1 MTGEAPLVIN
11 SQTDSPATK
20 DQPGPRVVVMGVSG
34 CGKTTIG
41 DLVARE
47 LGVPFLDGD
56 SLHPVENVA
65 KMAAGTPL
73 TDEDRWPWLATVGS
87 ELAAAGNG
95 GLVLACSALR
105 RSYRDAI
112 RAQAPDTVFLH
123 LHGSKEVLGS
133 RLEGRSGHFM
143 PAALLESQLA
153 TLEPLEADEAGIL
166 VDIAGPVAQVVSD
179 ALSGIAAAATAA
191 AAVSP
196 AGASAPGSQGATRTQ
211 GRQFDVDLKAAP
223 FNLDDAAV
231 DWVNSTLESMTLE
244 EKIGQL
250 FINHNNDYS
259 PEYLDGVLENYHVG
273 GMRYRPGPSGAVQEH
288 IRYAQSKSKVPLLVA
303 SNPEMGGAGS
313 CDDGTFVSTHL
324 QAGSHPD
331 KSIARKMGQ
340 VAGVETAALG
350 CNWAFAPI
358 VDIHYNWR
366 NTVISTRSFGN
377 TPEIVVERAKEY
389 FDGISES
396 PTACA
401 MKHFPGDGV
410 DERDQHVVTSYN
422 TFGYDEW
429 NRTYGHV
436 YREMIGHGVQSIMIG
451 HIGAPE
457 LSRHFRPGMA
467 DKDVMPATLAPELL
481 QDLLRGE
488 LGFNGL
494 ILTDASQ
501 MIGLTQAMKRRDL
514 VPATIAAGCDMFLF
528 FRNPAEDFGY
538 MLDGYKS
545 GVITEQR
552 LHDALRRILA
562 LKASLGLHVKARDEL
577 VPATDALARI
587 GSAEHRAVAAEVADK
602 TVTLVKD
609 TATNLPITPETHKRI
624 RLYGIS
630 GDSDF
635 TRADPLAYL
644 DKVKDELE
652 KAGFEV
658 HLFKTAAQREA
669 AGETDVNFM
678 SVISEEATGDYAD
691 KYDAAFIFANVK
703 GFAQEAAIRIK
714 WSTPMA
720 AEIPW
725 YVTEVPT
732 VFVSLNQPNHLID
745 VPMVRTA
752 IHTHADSV
760 EAIRATIEKIMGKS
774 EFQGTFN
781 ENVFC
786 DSFDT
791 RL

>member
-1 MTGEAPLVIN
+1 MTGNRTQQVTAIEPG
-11 SQTDSPATK
+11 ATGMTG
-20 DQPGPRVVVMGVSG
+20 QRIVVMGVSG

-41 DLVARE
+41 DLVARG
-47 LGVPFLDGD
+47 LGAPFLDGD

-65 KMAAGTPL
+65 KMAAGIPL

-87 ELAAAGNG
+87 ELANAGDG
-95 GLVLACSALR
+95 GLVLACSALKS
-105 RSYRDAI
+105 SYRDAI
-112 RAQAPDTVFLH
+112 RALAPGTVFLH

-143 PAALLESQLA
+143 PAALLDSQLG
-153 TLEPLEADEAGIL
+153 TLEPLEADETGIL
-166 VDIAGPVAQVVSD
+166 VDIAAPVSEVVTE
-179 ALSGIAAAATAA
+179 ALAGIAAVA
-191 AAVSP
+191 AAV
-196 AGASAPGSQGATRTQ
+196 AGTRGADPSGAAATQ
-211 GRQFDVDLKAAP
+211 RRQFDVDLQAAP
-223 FNLDDAAV
+223 FNLDDDAV
-231 DWVNSTLESMTLE
+231 AWVDSTIAGMSLE

-259 PEYLDGVLENYHVG
+259 PEYLDGVLDKFHVG
-273 GMRYRPGPSGAVQEH
+273 GMRYRPGPSAAVQEH
-288 IRYAQSKSKVPLLVA
+288 IRYAQSKTRIPLLVA

-331 KSIARKMGQ
+331 KAIARQMGQ

-366 NTVISTRSFGN
+366 NTVISTRAFGN

-401 MKHFPGDGV
+401 MKHFPGDGM

-422 TFGYDEW
+422 TLGYEEW
-429 NRTYGHV
+429 NRSYGHV

-457 LSRHFRPGMA
+457 LSRHFRPGLA
-467 DKDVMPATLAPELL
+467 DKDILPATLAPELL

-494 ILTDASQ
+494 VLTDASQ
-501 MIGLTQAMKRRDL
+501 MIGLTQAMRRKDL

-528 FRNPAEDFGY
+528 FRNPAEDFQY
-538 MLDGYKS
+538 MLEGYTS

-562 LKASLGLHVKARDEL
+562 LKASLGLHRKARTEL
-577 VPATDALARI
+577 VPPAEALGVI
-587 GSAEHRAVAAEVADK
+587 GSEAHRAVAAAIADK

-609 TATNLPITPETHKRI
+609 TASNLPITPQTHKRI

-630 GDSDF
+630 GGSDF

-644 DKVKDELE
+644 DTVKAELE
-652 KAGFEV
+652 SAGFEV
-658 HLFKTAAQREA
+658 HLFKTADQREA
-669 AGETDVNFM
+669 AGETGVNFM

-691 KYDAAFIFANVK
+691 KYDAAFVFANVK

-745 VPMVRTA
+745 VPMVKTA
-752 IHTHADSV
+752 IHAHAGSR
-760 EAIRATIEKIMGKS
+760 EAIRATIEKIQGKS

>member
-1 MTGEAPLVIN
+1 M
-11 SQTDSPATK
+11 S
-20 DQPGPRVVVMGVSG
+20 
-34 CGKTTIG
+34 
-41 DLVARE
+41 
-47 LGVPFLDGD
+47 
-56 SLHPVENVA
+56 
-65 KMAAGTPL
+65 
-73 TDEDRWPWLATVGS
+73 
-87 ELAAAGNG
+87 
-95 GLVLACSALR
+95 
-105 RSYRDAI
+105 
-112 RAQAPDTVFLH
+112 
-123 LHGSKEVLGS
+123 
-133 RLEGRSGHFM
+133 
-143 PAALLESQLA
+143 
-153 TLEPLEADEAGIL
+153 
-166 VDIAGPVAQVVSD
+166 
-179 ALSGIAAAATAA
+179 
-191 AAVSP
+191 
-196 AGASAPGSQGATRTQ
+196 
-211 GRQFDVDLKAAP
+211 
-223 FNLDDAAV
+223 
-231 DWVNSTLESMTLE
+231 LE

-259 PEYLDGVLENYHVG
+259 PEYLDGVLEDFHVG
-273 GMRYRPGPSGAVQEH
+273 GMRYRPGPSAAVQEH
-288 IRYAQSKSKVPLLVA
+288 IRYAQSKTRIPLLVA
-303 SNPEMGGAGS
+303 SNPERGGAGS

-324 QAGSHPD
+324 QAGSLPD
-331 KSIARKMGQ
+331 KAIARKMGQ

-366 NTVISTRSFGN
+366 NTVISTRAFGN
-377 TPEIVVERAKEY
+377 TPEVVVERAKEY

-401 MKHFPGDGV
+401 MKHFPGDGM

-422 TFGYDEW
+422 TLGYEDW

-467 DKDVMPATLAPELL
+467 DADILPATLSPELL
-481 QDLLRGE
+481 RDLLRGE

-501 MIGLTQAMKRRDL
+501 MVGLTQAMKRKDL

-545 GVITEQR
+545 GIITEQR

-562 LKASLGLHVKARDEL
+562 LKASLGLHKKPVGEL
-577 VPATDALARI
+577 VPPVEALAVI
-587 GSAEHRAVAAEVADK
+587 GSEAHRNIAAGIADK

-609 TATNLPITPETHKRI
+609 TAHNLPITPETHKRI

-630 GDSDF
+630 GGSDF

-644 DKVKDELE
+644 DTVKAELE
-652 KAGFEV
+652 AAGFEV
-658 HLFKTAAQREA
+658 HLFRTADQREA
-669 AGETDVNFM
+669 AGETGVNFM
-678 SVISEEATGDYAD
+678 SIISEEATGDYAD
-691 KYDAAFIFANVK
+691 KYDAAFVFANVK

-745 VPMVRTA
+745 VPMVKTA
-752 IHTHADSV
+752 INAHAGTP
-760 EAIRATIEKIMGKS
+760 EAIRATIQKIKGRS

>member
-1 MTGEAPLVIN
+1 MIGKAVMIGDLN
-11 SQTDSPATK
+11 SLHH
-20 DQPGPRVVVMGVSG
+20 VVVMGVAG
-34 CGKTTIG
+34 CGKSTVG
-41 DLVARE
+41 AALAER
-47 LGVPFLDGD
+47 LGAEFLDGD
-56 SLHPVENVA
+56 SLHPQSNID
-65 KMAAGTPL
+65 KMASGTPL
-73 TDEDRWPWLATVGS
+73 NDDDRAPWLAEIGRRFTAS
-87 ELAAAGNG
+87 NTA
-95 GLVLACSALR
+95 LVIACSALK
-105 RSYRDAI
+105 RSYRDLI
-112 RAQAPDTVFLH
+112 RGGNPSVVFVH
-123 LHGSKEVLGS
+123 LHGTRELLNERMNS
-133 RLEGRSGHFM
+133 RPGHFM
-143 PAALLESQLA
+143 PASLLDSQLA
-153 TLEPLEADEAGIL
+153 TLEPLQADEAGVV
-166 VDIAGPVAQVVSD
+166 VDIAQPVDDIVDEVRS
-179 ALSGIAAAATAA
+179 
-191 AAVSP
+191 AVSGR
-196 AGASAPGSQGATRTQ
+196 GAFP
-211 GRQFDVDLKAAP
+211 VDLKAAP
-223 FNLDDAAV
+223 FTLDDDAV
-231 DWVNSTLESMTLE
+231 EWVESTIGSMTLE

-259 PEYLDGVLENYHVG
+259 PEYLDGVLENFHVG
-273 GMRYRPGPSGAVQEH
+273 GMRYRPGPSAAVQEH
-288 IRYAQSKSKVPLLVA
+288 IRYAQSKTRIPLLIA

-331 KSIARKMGQ
+331 KNIARQMGQ

-396 PTACA
+396 PTVCA

-422 TFGYDEW
+422 TLGYEEW
-429 NRTYGHV
+429 DRTYGHV
-436 YREMIGHGVQSIMIG
+436 YREMIGHGVQSIMVG

-457 LSRHFRPGMA
+457 VSRHFRPGLA
-467 DKDVMPATLAPELL
+467 DSEVLPATLAPELL

-494 ILTDASQ
+494 VLTDASL
-501 MIGLTQAMKRRDL
+501 MVGLTQAMKRRDL

-528 FRNPAEDFGY
+528 FRNPEEDFQY

-545 GVITEQR
+545 GVITEAR
-552 LHDALRRILA
+552 LHDALRRILG
-562 LKASLGLHVKARDEL
+562 LKASLGLHGASRESL
-577 VPATDALARI
+577 VPSADALSVI
-587 GSAEHRAVAAEVADK
+587 GSEAHKAIAADIADK

-609 TATNLPITPETHKRI
+609 TAHNLPITPETHKRV

-630 GDSDF
+630 GGADF

-644 DKVKDELE
+644 DTVREELE
-652 KAGFEV
+652 AAGFAV
-658 HLFKTAAQREA
+658 DVFKTSEQREA
-669 AGETDVNFM
+669 AGESGMNFM
-678 SVISEEATGDYAD
+678 RVLSEEATGDYAER
-691 KYDAAFIFANVK
+691 YDAAFVFANVK

-714 WSTPMA
+714 WSSPMA

-725 YVTEVPT
+725 YATEVPT

-745 VPMVRTA
+745 VPMVKTV
-752 IHTHADSV
+752 IHAHAGTR
-760 EAIRATIEKIMGKS
+760 EAIRATLEKIQGKS

>member
-1 MTGEAPLVIN
+1 MNATEPTG
-11 SQTDSPATK
+11 TT
-20 DQPGPRVVVMGVSG
+20 GPRIVVMGVSG

-47 LGVPFLDGD
+47 LGVRFLDGD

-73 TDEDRWPWLATVGS
+73 TDEDRWPWLSTVGAA
-87 ELAAAGNG
+87 LAAAGPG
-95 GLVLACSALR
+95 GLVLACSALK
-105 RSYRDAI
+105 RSYRNAI
-112 RAQAPDTVFLH
+112 RAQAPETVFLH
-123 LHGSKEVLGS
+123 LHGSRVVLGS

-143 PAALLESQLA
+143 PAALLDSQLA
-153 TLEPLEADEAGIL
+153 TLEPLEADEAGTV
-166 VDIAGPVAQVVSD
+166 VDIAGPVSEVVAQ
-179 ALSGIAAAATAA
+179 ALAGIAFVATAEAGRHVADPSGA
-191 AAVSP
+191 AGTKP
-196 AGASAPGSQGATRTQ
+196 Q
-211 GRQFDVDLKAAP
+211 QFDVDLQAAP
-223 FNLDDAAV
+223 FNLDDDAV
-231 DWVNSTLESMTLE
+231 AWVDSTIAGMSLE

-259 PEYLDGVLENYHVG
+259 PEYLDGVLENFHVG
-273 GMRYRPGPSGAVQEH
+273 GMRYRPGPSAAVQEH
-288 IRYAQSKSKVPLLVA
+288 IRYAQSKTRIPLLVA

-313 CDDGTFVSTHL
+313 CDDGTLVSTHL

-331 KSIARKMGQ
+331 KAIARQMGQ

-366 NTVISTRSFGN
+366 NTVISTRAFGN
-377 TPEIVVERAKEY
+377 TPDIVVERAKEY

-401 MKHFPGDGV
+401 MKHFPGDGM

-422 TFGYDEW
+422 TLGYEEW
-429 NRTYGHV
+429 NRSYGHV

-457 LSRHFRPGMA
+457 LSRHFRPGLA
-467 DKDVMPATLAPELL
+467 DKDILPATLAPELL
-481 QDLLRGE
+481 QDMLRGE

-494 ILTDASQ
+494 VLTDASQ
-501 MIGLTQAMKRRDL
+501 MIGLTQAMRRKDM

-528 FRNPAEDFGY
+528 FRNPAEDFQY

-552 LHDALRRILA
+552 LQDALRRILA
-562 LKASLGLHVKARDEL
+562 LKASLGLHRKADNEL
-577 VPATDALARI
+577 VPPAEALGVI
-587 GSAEHRAVAAEVADK
+587 GSKAHRAVAAAIADK

-609 TATNLPITPETHKRI
+609 TASNLPITPETHKRI

-630 GDSDF
+630 GGADF

-644 DKVKDELE
+644 DTVKAELE
-652 KAGFEV
+652 NAGFEV
-658 HLFKTAAQREA
+658 HLFRTADQREA
-669 AGETDVNFM
+669 AGETGVNFM

-691 KYDAAFIFANVK
+691 KYDAAFVFANVK

-725 YVTEVPT
+725 YATEVPT

-745 VPMVRTA
+745 VPMVKTA
-752 IHTHADSV
+752 IHAHAGSR
-760 EAIRATIEKIMGKS
+760 EAIRAAIEKIQGKS

-786 DSFDT
+786 GSFDT

>member
-1 MTGEAPLVIN
+1 MTKHRII
-11 SQTDSPATK
+11 
-20 DQPGPRVVVMGVSG
+20 VMGVSG

-73 TDEDRWPWLATVGS
+73 TDDDRWPWLATVGR
-87 ELAAAGNG
+87 ELAAAGDG
-95 GLVLACSALR
+95 GMVLACSALR
-105 RSYRDAI
+105 RTYRDAI
-112 RAQAPDTVFLH
+112 REQAPDTIFLH
-123 LHGSKEVLGS
+123 LSGSKEVLKA
-133 RLEGRSGHFM
+133 RTEGRTGHFM
-143 PAALLESQLA
+143 PSALLESQLA
-153 TLEPLEADEAGIL
+153 TLEPLQEDERGVV
-166 VDIAGPVAQVVSD
+166 VDIAAPVPEVVAQ
-179 ALSGIAAAATAA
+179 ALKAIAAVVPTANRA
-191 AAVSP
+191 RHTGP
-196 AGASAPGSQGATRTQ
+196 R
-211 GRQFDVDLKAAP
+211 RFDVDLAAAP
-223 FNLDDAAV
+223 FNLDGDAIA
-231 DWVNSTLESMTLE
+231 WVEGTLGAMTLE

-259 PEYLDGVLENYHVG
+259 PEYLDEVLENYHVG
-273 GMRYRPGPSGAVQEH
+273 GMRYRPGPSVAVQEH
-288 IRYAQSKSKVPLLVA
+288 IRYAQSKTRIPLLVA

-331 KSIARKMGQ
+331 KTIARQMGQ

-377 TPEIVVERAKEY
+377 SPEIVVERAKEY

-396 PTACA
+396 ATVCA
-401 MKHFPGDGV
+401 IKHFPGDGV

-422 TFGYDEW
+422 TLGYEEW
-429 NRTYGHV
+429 DRTYGHV
-436 YREMIGHGVQSIMIG
+436 YREMIAHGVQSIMVG

-457 LSRHFRPGMA
+457 VSRHFRPGLA
-467 DKDVMPATLAPELL
+467 DAEILPATLSPELL

-488 LGFNGL
+488 LDFNGL
-494 ILTDASQ
+494 VLTDASQ
-501 MIGLTQAMKRRDL
+501 MVGLTQQMKRKDL

-528 FRNPAEDFGY
+528 FRNPAEDFQY

-545 GVITEQR
+545 GIITELR
-552 LHDALRRILA
+552 LQDALRRILG
-562 LKASLGLHVKARDEL
+562 LKASLGLHLKAADQL
-577 VPATDALARI
+577 VPPAAALAVI
-587 GSAEHRAVAAEVADK
+587 GSAAHRAISAEIADK

-609 TATNLPITPETHKRI
+609 TAGNLPITPSTHPRV

-630 GDSDF
+630 GGADF

-644 DKVKDELE
+644 GLVKEELE
-652 KAGFEV
+652 AAGFQV
-658 HLFKTAAQREA
+658 QLFRTAEQREA
-669 AGETDVNFM
+669 AGEAGMNFM
-678 SVISEEATGDYAD
+678 RVLAEEATGDYAQ
-691 KYDAAFIFANVK
+691 KYDTAFVFANVK

-714 WSTPMA
+714 WSSPMA

-725 YVTEVPT
+725 YATEVPT
-732 VFVSLNQPNHLID
+732 VFVSLNQPTHLID
-745 VPMVRTA
+745 VPMVKTA
-752 IHTHADSV
+752 VHAHAGTR
-760 EAIRATIEKIMGKS
+760 EAIRAAVEKIMGKS
-774 EFQGTFN
+774 EFHGTFN
-781 ENVFC
+781 VNVFC
-786 DSFDT
+786 GSFDT

>member
-1 MTGEAPLVIN
+1 MTGEARLVTHN
-11 SQTDSPATK
+11 PTPAATHGATSARP
-20 DQPGPRVVVMGVSG
+20 QVIVMGVSG

-73 TDEDRWPWLATVGS
+73 TDVDRWPWLATVGI
-87 ELAAAGNG
+87 ELANARRG

-123 LHGSKEVLGS
+123 LHGSKEVLGA

-143 PAALLESQLA
+143 PTALLDSQLA
-153 TLEPLEADEAGIL
+153 TLEPLDAGEDGIV
-166 VDIAGPVAQVVSD
+166 VDIAAPVNQVVAE
-179 ALSGIAAAATAA
+179 ALAGIAGVPRAGSTT
-191 AAVSP
+191 P
-196 AGASAPGSQGATRTQ
+196 AGNSAGAMGTQ
-211 GRQFDVDLKAAP
+211 RRRFDVDLRASP
-223 FNLDDAAV
+223 FNLDDEAV
-231 DWVNSTLESMTLE
+231 AWVDSTIAGMSLE

-259 PEYLDGVLENYHVG
+259 PEYLDGVLDNYHVG
-273 GMRYRPGPSGAVQEH
+273 GMRYRPGPSAAVQDH
-288 IRYAQSKSKVPLLVA
+288 IRYAQSRTRIPLLVA

-313 CDDGTFVSTHL
+313 CDDGTFVSTQL

-331 KSIARKMGQ
+331 TAIARQMGQ

-366 NTVISTRSFGN
+366 NTVISTRAFGN

-401 MKHFPGDGV
+401 MKHFPGDGM

-422 TFGYDEW
+422 TLGYEEW

-436 YREMIGHGVQSIMIG
+436 YCEMIGHGVQSIMIG

-467 DKDVMPATLAPELL
+467 DQDILPATLAPELL
-481 QDLLRGE
+481 QDLIRGE

-501 MIGLTQAMKRRDL
+501 MIGLTQAMKRKDL

-528 FRNPAEDFGY
+528 FRNPAEDFQY
-538 MLDGYKS
+538 MMDGYQS
-545 GVITEQR
+545 GVITEDR

-562 LKASLGLHVKARDEL
+562 LKASLGLHLKPREEL
-577 VPATDALARI
+577 VPPVEALAKI
-587 GSAEHRAVAAEVADK
+587 GSDAHRAVAAEIADK
-602 TVTLVKD
+602 TITLVKD
-609 TATNLPITPETHKRI
+609 TANNLPITPETHKRI

-630 GDSDF
+630 GGSDF

-644 DKVKDELE
+644 DTVKAELE
-652 KAGFEV
+652 NAGFEV
-658 HLFKTAAQREA
+658 HLFRTADQREA
-669 AGETDVNFM
+669 AGETGVNFM
-678 SVISEEATGDYAD
+678 SIISEEATGDYAE
-691 KYDAAFIFANVK
+691 KYDAAFVFANVK

-714 WSTPMA
+714 WSSPMA
-720 AEIPW
+720 SEIPW

-745 VPMVRTA
+745 VPMVKTA
-752 IHTHADSV
+752 IHAHAGTP

>member
-1 MTGEAPLVIN
+1 VSTINPNPNTGPSKHRII
-11 SQTDSPATK
+11 
-20 DQPGPRVVVMGVSG
+20 VMGVSG

-41 DLVARE
+41 DLVARK

-73 TDEDRWPWLATVGS
+73 TDEDRWPWLATVGA
-87 ELAAAGNG
+87 ELAKAGDG

-123 LHGSKEVLGS
+123 LHGSEEVLS
-133 RLEGRSGHFM
+133 QRLEGRSGHFM
-143 PAALLESQLA
+143 PPALLVSQLA
-153 TLEPLEADEAGIL
+153 TLEPLEPDEAGIV
-166 VDIAGPVAQVVSD
+166 VDIAAPVQQVVAE
-179 ALSGIAAAATAA
+179 ALTGIAA
-191 AAVSP
+191 VGPSP
-196 AGASAPGSQGATRTQ
+196 AGLSAAHGTKAAGGTQ
-211 GRQFDVDLKAAP
+211 LRQFDVDLSAAP
-223 FNLDDAAV
+223 FKLDDDAV
-231 DWVNSTLESMTLE
+231 AWVESTLAGMSLE

-259 PEYLDGVLENYHVG
+259 PEYLDGVLENFHVG
-273 GMRYRPGPSGAVQEH
+273 GMRYRPGPSAAVQEH
-288 IRYAQSKSKVPLLVA
+288 IRYAQSKTRIPLLVA

-331 KSIARKMGQ
+331 KAIARQMGQ

-366 NTVISTRSFGN
+366 NTVISTRAFGN

-396 PTACA
+396 PTVCA

-422 TFGYDEW
+422 TFSYEEW

-436 YREMIGHGVQSIMIG
+436 YREMIGHGVQSIMVG

-457 LSRHFRPGMA
+457 LSRHFRPGLA
-467 DKDVMPATLAPELL
+467 DKDILPATLAPELL
-481 QDLLRGE
+481 QDLLRSE

-494 ILTDASQ
+494 ILTDASL
-501 MIGLTQAMKRRDL
+501 MVGLTQAMKRKDL

-552 LHDALRRILA
+552 LHDALRRILG
-562 LKASLGLHVKARDEL
+562 LKASLGLHRKPADQL
-577 VPATDALARI
+577 VPPAEALAVI
-587 GSAEHRAVAAEVADK
+587 GSEAHRAVAAEIADK
-602 TVTLVKD
+602 TVTLIKD
-609 TATNLPITPETHKRI
+609 TANNLPITPETHPRI

-630 GDSDF
+630 GGADF

-644 DKVKDELE
+644 DTVKEELQA
-652 KAGFEV
+652 AGFEV
-658 HLFKTAAQREA
+658 HIFRTAEQREA
-669 AGETDVNFM
+669 AGETGMNFM
-678 SVISEEATGDYAD
+678 RVLSEEAVGDYAD
-691 KYDAAFIFANVK
+691 RYDAALVFANVK

-714 WSTPMA
+714 WSSPMA

-725 YVTEVPT
+725 YATEVPT

-745 VPMVRTA
+745 VPMVKTA
-752 IHTHADSV
+752 IHAHAGSR
-760 EAIRATIEKIMGKS
+760 EAIRATIAKIQGKS

-781 ENVFC
+781 DNVFC
-786 DSFDT
+786 ESFDT

>member
-1 MTGEAPLVIN
+1 
-11 SQTDSPATK
+11 
-20 DQPGPRVVVMGVSG
+20 MGVSG

-47 LGVPFLDGD
+47 LGVQFLDGD

-73 TDEDRWPWLATVGS
+73 TDEDRWPWLATVGN
-87 ELAAAGNG
+87 ELAAATG

-112 RAQAPDTVFLH
+112 RAKAPDTVFLH
-123 LHGSKEVLGS
+123 LHGSKEVL
-133 RLEGRSGHFM
+133 RARTEGRSGHFM
-143 PAALLESQLA
+143 PPALLESQLA
-153 TLEPLEADEAGIL
+153 TLEPLESDEPGVV
-166 VDIAGPVAQVVSD
+166 VDIAAPVDQVVAD
-179 ALSGIAAAATAA
+179 ALAGIAAAVS
-191 AAVSP
+191 AAVGN
-196 AGASAPGSQGATRTQ
+196 AAESATGATGTP
-211 GRQFDVDLKAAP
+211 GRQFDVDLQAAP
-223 FNLDDAAV
+223 FNLDDDAV
-231 DWVNSTLESMTLE
+231 AWVESTLAGMSLE

-259 PEYLDGVLENYHVG
+259 PEYLDGVLDTYHVG
-273 GMRYRPGPSGAVQEH
+273 GMRYRPGPSAAVQEH
-288 IRYAQSKSKVPLLVA
+288 IRHAQSKSKVPLLVA

-331 KSIARKMGQ
+331 KAIARRMGQ
-340 VAGVETAALG
+340 VAGLETAALG

-366 NTVISTRSFGN
+366 NTVISTRAFGN

-396 PTACA
+396 PTVCA
-401 MKHFPGDGV
+401 MKHFPGDGM

-422 TFGYDEW
+422 TLGYDEW
-429 NRTYGHV
+429 NTTYGHV

-457 LSRHFRPGMA
+457 LSRHFRPGLA
-467 DKDVMPATLAPELL
+467 DKDIRPATLAPELL

-501 MIGLTQAMKRRDL
+501 MIGLTQAMKRKDL

-528 FRNPAEDFGY
+528 FRNAGEDFQY

-562 LKASLGLHVKARDEL
+562 LKASLGLHLKARNEL
-577 VPATDALARI
+577 VPPVEALAVI
-587 GSAEHRAVAAEVADK
+587 GSAAHRAIAAEIADK

-609 TATNLPITPETHKRI
+609 TANNLPITPETHKRI

-630 GDSDF
+630 GGPDF
-635 TRADPLAYL
+635 TMADPLAYL
-644 DKVKDELE
+644 DTVKEELE

-658 HLFKTAAQREA
+658 HVFKTADQRKA
-669 AGETDVNFM
+669 AGETGINFM
-678 SVISEEATGDYAD
+678 SIISEEATGDYAD
-691 KYDAAFIFANVK
+691 KYDAAFVFANVK

-732 VFVSLNQPNHLID
+732 VLVSLNQPNHLID
-745 VPMVRTA
+745 VPMVKTA
-752 IHTHADSV
+752 IHAHAGTV

-774 EFQGTFN
+774 EFQGTYN

>member
-1 MTGEAPLVIN
+1 VSTPH
-11 SQTDSPATK
+11 
-20 DQPGPRVVVMGVSG
+20 PGPKPRIIVMGVSG

-41 DLVARE
+41 GLVARE
-47 LGVPFLDGD
+47 LDVPFLDGD

-73 TDEDRWPWLATVGS
+73 TDEDRWPWLATVGA
-87 ELAAAGNG
+87 ELAKAGDG
-95 GLVLACSALR
+95 GMVLACSALR

-112 RAQAPDTVFLH
+112 RKQAPDTIFLH
-123 LHGSKEVLGS
+123 LHGSKEVLS
-133 RLEGRSGHFM
+133 QRMEGRSGHFM

-153 TLEPLEADEAGIL
+153 TLEPLEADEAGVV
-166 VDIAGPVAQVVSD
+166 VDIAAPVAEVVAE
-179 ALSGIAAAATAA
+179 ALKGIAA
-191 AAVSP
+191 VVPPVVGSP
-196 AGASAPGSQGATRTQ
+196 GTRP
-211 GRQFDVDLKAAP
+211 RQFDVDLQAAP
-223 FNLDDAAV
+223 FNLDDDAV
-231 DWVNSTLESMTLE
+231 GWVESTIAGMSLE

-259 PEYLDGVLENYHVG
+259 AEYLDGVLENYHVG
-273 GMRYRPGPSGAVQEH
+273 GMRYRPGPSAAVQEH
-288 IRYAQSKSKVPLLVA
+288 IRYAQSKTRIPLLVA

-331 KSIARKMGQ
+331 KAIARQMGQ

-377 TPEIVVERAKEY
+377 TPGIVVERAKEY

-396 PTACA
+396 PTVCA

-436 YREMIGHGVQSIMIG
+436 YREMIGHGVQSIMVG

-457 LSRHFRPGMA
+457 LSRHFRPGLSDA
-467 DKDVMPATLAPELL
+467 GILPATLSPELL

-494 ILTDASQ
+494 VLTDASL
-501 MIGLTQAMKRRDL
+501 MVGLTQAMKRKDV

-538 MLDGYKS
+538 MLDGFKS
-545 GVITEQR
+545 GVITEHR
-552 LHDALRRILA
+552 LHDALRRILG
-562 LKASLGLHVKARDEL
+562 LKASLGLHKAARETL
-577 VPATDALARI
+577 VPPSDALAVI
-587 GSAEHRAVAAEVADK
+587 GSEAHRHIAAEIADK

-609 TATNLPITPETHKRI
+609 TAHNLPIRPETHPRI

-630 GDSDF
+630 GGADF

-644 DKVKDELE
+644 DTVKEELE
-652 KAGFEV
+652 AAGFEV
-658 HLFKTAAQREA
+658 HVFKTAEQREA
-669 AGETDVNFM
+669 AGETGMNFM
-678 SVISEEATGDYAD
+678 RVLSEEATGGYAD
-691 KYDAAFIFANVK
+691 KYDAAFVFANVK

-714 WSTPMA
+714 WSSPMA

-745 VPMVRTA
+745 VPMVKTA
-752 IHTHADSV
+752 IHAHAGSR
-760 EAIRATIEKIMGKS
+760 EAIRATIEKIQGKS
-774 EFQGTFN
+774 PFQGTFN
-781 ENVFC
+781 DNVFC
-786 DSFDT
+786 ESFDT

>member
-1 MTGEAPLVIN
+1 
-11 SQTDSPATK
+11 
-20 DQPGPRVVVMGVSG
+20 
-34 CGKTTIG
+34 
-41 DLVARE
+41 
-47 LGVPFLDGD
+47 
-56 SLHPVENVA
+56 
-65 KMAAGTPL
+65 
-73 TDEDRWPWLATVGS
+73 
-87 ELAAAGNG
+87 
-95 GLVLACSALR
+95 LACSALR

-112 RAQAPDTVFLH
+112 RRQAPDTIFLH
-123 LHGSKEVLGS
+123 LHGSREVLTA
-133 RLEGRSGHFM
+133 RTEGRTGHFM
-143 PAALLESQLA
+143 PPALLDSQLA
-153 TLEPLEADEAGIL
+153 TLEPLEEDEAGVV
-166 VDIAGPVAQVVSD
+166 VDIAAPVQQVVRD
-179 ALSGIAAAATAA
+179 ALTGITAVGRSRTATPD
-191 AAVSP
+191 S
-196 AGASAPGSQGATRTQ
+196 AGAPGTRP
-211 GRQFDVDLKAAP
+211 RQFDVDLQAAP
-223 FNLDDAAV
+223 FNLDDGAV
-231 DWVNSTLESMTLE
+231 AWVESTLAGMSLE

-273 GMRYRPGPSGAVQEH
+273 GMRYRPGPSAAVQEH
-288 IRYAQSKSKVPLLVA
+288 IRYAQSKTRIPLLVA

-331 KSIARKMGQ
+331 KAIARQMGQ

-396 PTACA
+396 PTVCA
-401 MKHFPGDGV
+401 MKHFPGDGI

-422 TFGYDEW
+422 TLGYEEW

-436 YREMIGHGVQSIMIG
+436 YREMIGHGVQSIMVG

-457 LSRHFRPGMA
+457 LSRHFRAGL
-467 DKDVMPATLAPELL
+467 KDSDILPATLSPELL

-494 ILTDASQ
+494 VLTDASQ
-501 MIGLTQAMKRRDL
+501 MVGLTQAMKRKDL

-528 FRNPAEDFGY
+528 FRNPAEDFQY
-538 MLDGYKS
+538 MLDGFKS

-552 LHDALRRILA
+552 LHDALRRILG
-562 LKASLGLHVKARDEL
+562 LKASLGLHLKPADQL
-577 VPATDALARI
+577 VPPAETLAVI
-587 GSAEHRAVAAEVADK
+587 GSEEHRRVAAEIADK

-609 TATNLPITPETHKRI
+609 TAHNLPITPATHPRI

-630 GDSDF
+630 GGADF

-644 DKVKDELE
+644 DTVKEELE
-652 KAGFEV
+652 AAGFEV
-658 HLFKTAAQREA
+658 HVFKTADQREA
-669 AGETDVNFM
+669 AGETGVNFM
-678 SVISEEATGDYAD
+678 SVISEEANGDYAD
-691 KYDAAFIFANVK
+691 KYDAAFVVANVK

-732 VFVSLNQPNHLID
+732 VFVSLKQPNHLID
-745 VPMVRTA
+745 VPMVKTA
-752 IHTHADSV
+752 IHAHAGSR
-760 EAIRATIEKIMGKS
+760 EAIRATIEKIQGKS

>member
-1 MTGEAPLVIN
+1 MSNEP
-11 SQTDSPATK
+11 SSPTAGGPAK
-20 DQPGPRVVVMGVSG
+20 PRVVVMGVSG

-65 KMAAGTPL
+65 KMASGSPL
-73 TDEDRWPWLATVGS
+73 TDADRWPWLATVGA
-87 ELAAAGNG
+87 ELAAAGPA
-95 GLVLACSALR
+95 GLVLACSALK

-123 LHGSKEVLGS
+123 LHGSRDVLGG
-133 RLEGRSGHFM
+133 RIEGRSGHFM
-143 PAALLESQLA
+143 PPALLDSQLA
-153 TLEPLEADEAGIL
+153 ALEPLEADETGVVVDVGYAVDQVVGEALAGI
-166 VDIAGPVAQVVSD
+166 AGVAGTAV
-179 ALSGIAAAATAA
+179 GAA
-191 AAVSP
+191 
-196 AGASAPGSQGATRTQ
+196 GTQ
-211 GRQFDVDLKAAP
+211 PRQFDVDLRAAP
-223 FNLDDAAV
+223 FNLDDDAV
-231 DWVNSTLESMTLE
+231 AWVVSTIGSMSLE

-259 PEYLDGVLENYHVG
+259 PQYLDKVLEQYHVG
-273 GMRYRPGPSGAVQEH
+273 GMRYRPGPSAAVQEH
-288 IRYAQSKSKVPLLVA
+288 IRYAQSKTRIPLLVA

-331 KSIARKMGQ
+331 KAIARQMGQ

-366 NTVISTRSFGN
+366 NTVISTRAFGN
-377 TPEIVVERAKEY
+377 TPEIVVERAREY

-396 PTACA
+396 PTVCA
-401 MKHFPGDGV
+401 MKHFPGDGM

-422 TFGYDEW
+422 TLGYEDW

-467 DKDVMPATLAPELL
+467 DSDILPATLSPELL

-494 ILTDASQ
+494 VLTDASQ
-501 MIGLTQAMKRRDL
+501 MVGLTQAMKRSDL

-538 MLDGYKS
+538 MLEGYKT
-545 GVITEQR
+545 GVITESR
-552 LHDALRRILA
+552 LHDALRRILG
-562 LKASLGLHVKARDEL
+562 LKASLGLHKAARESL
-577 VPATDALARI
+577 VPPVEALQVI
-587 GSAEHRAVAAEVADK
+587 GSAAHRAVAAEIADK

-609 TATNLPITPETHKRI
+609 TAHNLPITPETHKRI

-630 GDSDF
+630 GGSDF

-644 DKVKDELE
+644 DTVKEELE
-652 KAGFEV
+652 RAGFEV
-658 HLFKTAAQREA
+658 HLFKTAEQREA
-669 AGETDVNFM
+669 AGETEVNFM
-678 SVISEEATGDYAD
+678 SIISEEATGDYAD
-691 KYDAAFIFANVK
+691 KYDAAFVFACVL

-714 WSTPMA
+714 WSSPMA

-745 VPMVRTA
+745 VPMVKTA
-752 IHTHADSV
+752 IHAHAGTR
-760 EAIRATIEKIMGKS
+760 EAIRATIDKIQGKS

-786 DSFDT
+786 GSFDT

>member
-1 MTGEAPLVIN
+1 MA
-11 SQTDSPATK
+11 K
-20 DQPGPRVVVMGVSG
+20 RRVVVMGVSG

-73 TDEDRWPWLATVGS
+73 TDEDRWPWLATVGA
-87 ELAAAGNG
+87 ELAKAGDG
-95 GLVLACSALR
+95 GRVLACSALR

-112 RAQAPDTVFLH
+112 REQAPDTVFLH

-143 PAALLESQLA
+143 PTTLLDSQLA
-153 TLEPLEADEAGIL
+153 TLEPLEADEAGFV
-166 VDIAGPVAQVVSD
+166 VDIAVPVDEVVASSLAD
-179 ALSGIAAAATAA
+179 IAAVVP
-191 AAVSP
+191 AVSAGTAP
-196 AGASAPGSQGATRTQ
+196 AGGTQ
-211 GRQFDVDLKAAP
+211 ARQFDVDLQAAP
-223 FNLDDAAV
+223 FNLDDDAV
-231 DWVNSTLESMTLE
+231 AWVDSTIAGMSLE

-259 PEYLDGVLENYHVG
+259 PEYLDGVLENFHVG
-273 GMRYRPGPSGAVQEH
+273 GMRYRPGPSAAVQEH
-288 IRYAQSKSKVPLLVA
+288 IRYAQSRTRIPLLVA

-331 KSIARKMGQ
+331 KAIARQMGQ

-396 PTACA
+396 PTVCA
-401 MKHFPGDGV
+401 MKHFPGDGI

-422 TFGYDEW
+422 TLGYEEW

-467 DKDVMPATLAPELL
+467 DADILPATLSPELL

-494 ILTDASQ
+494 VLTDASQ
-501 MIGLTQAMKRRDL
+501 MVGLTQAMKRKDL

-528 FRNPAEDFGY
+528 FRNPAEDFQY
-538 MLDGYKS
+538 MMDGYKS

-552 LHDALRRILA
+552 LHDALRRILG
-562 LKASLGLHVKARDEL
+562 LKASLGLHVRARNGL
-577 VPATDALARI
+577 VPPAEALGVI
-587 GSAEHRAVAAEVADK
+587 GSDAHRAIAAEIADK

-609 TATNLPITPETHKRI
+609 TAGNLPITPETHKRI

-630 GDSDF
+630 GGADF

-644 DKVKDELE
+644 DTVKEELE
-652 KAGFEV
+652 AAGFEV
-658 HLFKTAAQREA
+658 HLFRTADQREA
-669 AGETDVNFM
+669 AGETGVNFM
-678 SVISEEATGDYAD
+678 SVISEEATGDYAE
-691 KYDAAFIFANVK
+691 KYDAAFVFANVK

-725 YVTEVPT
+725 YATEVPT

-745 VPMVRTA
+745 VPMVKTA
-752 IHTHADSV
+752 IHAHAGSR
-760 EAIRATIEKIMGKS
+760 EAIRATIEKIQGKS
-774 EFQGTFN
+774 DFQGTFN
-781 ENVFC
+781 DNVFC
-786 DSFDT
+786 GSFDT

>member
-1 MTGEAPLVIN
+1 VSTPDSNTGNSGLRVI
-11 SQTDSPATK
+11 
-20 DQPGPRVVVMGVSG
+20 VMGVSG

-41 DLVARE
+41 DLVARQ
-47 LGVPFLDGD
+47 LGAPFLDGD

-73 TDEDRWPWLATVGS
+73 TDEDRWPWLATVGAQ
-87 ELAAAGNG
+87 LANAGDG

-112 RAQAPDTVFLH
+112 RAQAPDTIFLH
-123 LHGSKEVLGS
+123 LHGSKEVL
-133 RLEGRSGHFM
+133 RARTEGRSGHFM
-143 PAALLESQLA
+143 PPALLESQLA
-153 TLEPLEADEAGIL
+153 TLEPLEADEAGVV
-166 VDIAGPVAQVVSD
+166 VDIASPVDDVV
-179 ALSGIAAAATAA
+179 ALALANIAAVARPTD
-191 AAVSP
+191 
-196 AGASAPGSQGATRTQ
+196 ASGTQGAARTRP
-211 GRQFDVDLKAAP
+211 RQFDVDLQVAP
-223 FNLDDAAV
+223 FNLDDDAV
-231 DWVNSTLESMTLE
+231 TWVESTIAGMTLE

-259 PEYLDGVLENYHVG
+259 PEYLDGVLEEFHVG
-273 GMRYRPGPSGAVQEH
+273 GMRYRPGPSAAVQEH
-288 IRYAQSKSKVPLLVA
+288 IRYAQSKTRIPLLVA

-331 KSIARKMGQ
+331 KAIARQMGQ

-366 NTVISTRSFGN
+366 NTVISTRAFGN

-396 PTACA
+396 PTVCA

-422 TFGYDEW
+422 TFGYEEW

-457 LSRHFRPGMA
+457 LSRHFRPGLA
-467 DKDVMPATLAPELL
+467 DREILPATLAPELL

-494 ILTDASQ
+494 VLTDASQ
-501 MIGLTQAMKRRDL
+501 MVGLTQARKRKDL

-552 LHDALRRILA
+552 LHDALRRILG
-562 LKASLGLHVKARDEL
+562 LKASLGLHRKSADQL
-577 VPATDALARI
+577 VPRAEALAVI
-587 GSAEHRAVAAEVADK
+587 GSEAHRAIAAEVADK

-609 TATNLPITPETHKRI
+609 TANNLPITPETHPRI

-630 GDSDF
+630 GGADF

-644 DKVKDELE
+644 DTVKEELE
-652 KAGFEV
+652 AAGFEV
-658 HLFKTAAQREA
+658 HVFKTADQREA
-669 AGETDVNFM
+669 AGETGMNFM
-678 SVISEEATGDYAD
+678 RVLSEEATGDYAA
-691 KYDAAFIFANVK
+691 KYDAALVFANVK

-714 WSTPMA
+714 WSSPMA

-745 VPMVRTA
+745 VPMVKTA
-752 IHTHADSV
+752 IHAHAGSR
-760 EAIRATIEKIMGKS
+760 EAIRATIAKIQGKS

>member
-1 MTGEAPLVIN
+1 MTGKPNAMT
-11 SQTDSPATK
+11 QQGATK
-20 DQPGPRVVVMGVSG
+20 HRIIVMGVSG

-73 TDEDRWPWLATVGS
+73 TDEDRWPWLATVGA
-87 ELAAAGNG
+87 ELATAGDG

-112 RAQAPDTVFLH
+112 RDQAPDTVFLH
-123 LHGSKEVLGS
+123 LHGSKEVLKA
-133 RLEGRSGHFM
+133 RTEGRSGHFM
-143 PAALLESQLA
+143 PPALLESQLA
-153 TLEPLEADEAGIL
+153 TLEPLEADEPGVV
-166 VDIAGPVAQVVSD
+166 VDIAAPVTQVVTE
-179 ALSGIAAAATAA
+179 ALAGIAAVAG
-191 AAVSP
+191 AAVGTS
-196 AGASAPGSQGATRTQ
+196 AVGYEGAPGTQ
-211 GRQFDVDLKAAP
+211 PRQFDVDLQAAP
-223 FNLDDAAV
+223 FNLDDEAV
-231 DWVNSTLESMTLE
+231 AWVESTLAGMSLE
-244 EKIGQL
+244 EQIGQL

-259 PEYLDGVLENYHVG
+259 PEYLDGVLEKYHVG
-273 GMRYRPGPSGAVQEH
+273 GMRYRPGPSAAVQEH
-288 IRYAQSKSKVPLLVA
+288 IRYAQSRTRIPLLVA

-331 KSIARKMGQ
+331 KAIARQMGQ

-366 NTVISTRSFGN
+366 NTVISTRAFGN

-396 PTACA
+396 PTVCA

-422 TFGYDEW
+422 TLGYDEW

-457 LSRHFRPGMA
+457 LSRHFRPGLA
-467 DKDVMPATLAPELL
+467 DKDIRPATLAPELL

-562 LKASLGLHVKARDEL
+562 LKASLGLHRKPRQEL
-577 VPATDALARI
+577 VPPVEALALI
-587 GSAEHRAVAAEVADK
+587 GSDAHRAIAAEIADK
-602 TVTLVKD
+602 TVTLIKD
-609 TATNLPITPETHKRI
+609 TANNLPITPETHKRI

-630 GDSDF
+630 GGADF
-635 TRADPLAYL
+635 TRADPLAYSGHRQGRAGKRRL
-644 DKVKDELE
+644 RGAPVQDGGPARGRRGDRRELHV
-652 KAGFEV
+652 G
-658 HLFKTAAQREA
+658 HLRRSHRRLRGQVRRRVRVRQRE
-669 AGETDVNFM
+669 GVCPGGSHPDQV
-678 SVISEEATGDYAD
+678 VHPDGRGDPL
-691 KYDAAFIFANVK
+691 VRHR
-703 GFAQEAAIRIK
+703 GPHRVRLAQSA
-714 WSTPMA
+714 
-720 AEIPW
+720 
-725 YVTEVPT
+725 
-732 VFVSLNQPNHLID
+732 QPPD
-745 VPMVRTA
+745 
-752 IHTHADSV
+752 
-760 EAIRATIEKIMGKS
+760 
-774 EFQGTFN
+774 
-781 ENVFC
+781 
-786 DSFDT
+786 
-791 RL
+791 

>member
-1 MTGEAPLVIN
+1 VSTVNTETSQPKVRVI
-11 SQTDSPATK
+11 
-20 DQPGPRVVVMGVSG
+20 VMGVSG

-73 TDEDRWPWLATVGS
+73 TDEDRWPWLATVGAK
-87 ELAAAGNG
+87 LRDAGDG
-95 GLVLACSALR
+95 GMVLACSALR

-112 RAQAPDTVFLH
+112 REQAPDTVFLH
-123 LHGSKEVLGS
+123 LHGTKEVLS
-133 RLEGRSGHFM
+133 QRLEGRSGHFM
-143 PAALLESQLA
+143 PTTLLDSQLA
-153 TLEPLEADEAGIL
+153 TLEPLTADEAGFV
-166 VDIAGPVAQVVSD
+166 VDIAAPVDEVVAS
-179 ALSGIAAAATAA
+179 ALANIAAVGPSGAGP
-191 AAVSP
+191 SR
-196 AGASAPGSQGATRTQ
+196 AGASAGAAGTQ
-211 GRQFDVDLKAAP
+211 PRQFDVDLQAVP
-223 FNLDDAAV
+223 FNLDDGAV
-231 DWVNSTLESMTLE
+231 AWVESTIAGMSLE

-259 PEYLDGVLENYHVG
+259 PEYLDGVLENFHVG
-273 GMRYRPGPSGAVQEH
+273 GMRYRPGPSAAVQDH
-288 IRYAQSKSKVPLLVA
+288 IRYAQSKTRIPLLVA

-331 KSIARKMGQ
+331 KAIARQMGQ

-366 NTVISTRSFGN
+366 NTVISTRAFGN

-396 PTACA
+396 PTVCA

-422 TFGYDEW
+422 TLGYEDW

-467 DKDVMPATLAPELL
+467 DSDILPATLSPELL

-494 ILTDASQ
+494 VLTDASQ
-501 MIGLTQAMKRRDL
+501 MVGLTQARKRRDL

-538 MLDGYKS
+538 MMDGYKS

-552 LHDALRRILA
+552 LHDALRRILG
-562 LKASLGLHVKARDEL
+562 LKAALGLHRKPASEL
-577 VPATDALARI
+577 VPPAEALAVI
-587 GSAEHRAVAAEVADK
+587 GSEAHRAIAAEIADK

-609 TATNLPITPETHKRI
+609 TANNLPITPATHKRI

-630 GDSDF
+630 GGSDF

-644 DKVKDELE
+644 DTVKEELE
-652 KAGFEV
+652 AAGFEV
-658 HLFKTAAQREA
+658 HVFKTAEQREA
-669 AGETDVNFM
+669 AGETGMNFM
-678 SVISEEATGDYAD
+678 RVLSEEATGDYAD
-691 KYDAAFIFANVK
+691 KYDAAFVFANVK

-714 WSTPMA
+714 WSSPMA

-725 YVTEVPT
+725 YATEVPT

-745 VPMVRTA
+745 VPMVKTA
-752 IHTHADSV
+752 IHAHAGSR
-760 EAIRATIEKIMGKS
+760 EAIRATIDKIQGKS

-786 DSFDT
+786 GSFDT

>member
-1 MTGEAPLVIN
+1 MHHTA
-11 SQTDSPATK
+11 SAKT
-20 DQPGPRVVVMGVSG
+20 GPRIIVMGVSG

-56 SLHPVENVA
+56 SLHPVANVA

-73 TDEDRWPWLATVGS
+73 TDEDRWPWRATVGS
-87 ELAAAGNG
+87 ELAAAGSG

-112 RAQAPDTVFLH
+112 RDEAPDTIFLH
-123 LHGSKEVLGS
+123 LHGSKEVLKA
-133 RLEGRSGHFM
+133 RTEGRSGHFM
-143 PAALLESQLA
+143 PPALLESQLA
-153 TLEPLEADEAGIL
+153 TLEPLEADEVGVV
-166 VDIAGPVAQVVSD
+166 VDIAGPVTQVMAD
-179 ALSGIAAAATAA
+179 ALAGIATAA
-191 AAVSP
+191 KAASGSPAVGSP
-196 AGASAPGSQGATRTQ
+196 AGTSGSGTPGAAGTQ
-211 GRQFDVDLKAAP
+211 ARQFGVDLKAAP

-231 DWVNSTLESMTLE
+231 EWVNSTLESMTLE

-422 TFGYDEW
+422 TFGYEEW
-429 NRTYGHV
+429 NKTYGHV

-451 HIGAPE
+451 HIGAPG

-467 DKDVMPATLAPELL
+467 DTDIKPATLAPELL

-501 MIGLTQAMKRRDL
+501 LIGLTQAMKRKDL

-528 FRNPAEDFGY
+528 FRNPAEDFQY

-545 GVITEQR
+545 GIITEQR

-562 LKASLGLHVKARDEL
+562 LKASLGLHRKERSEL
-577 VPATDALARI
+577 VPPVEALAGI
-587 GSAEHRAVAAEVADK
+587 GSAAHRAVAAEVADK

-609 TATNLPITPETHKRI
+609 TANNLPITPETHKRI

-644 DKVKDELE
+644 DKVKVELE

-669 AGETDVNFM
+669 AGETGINFM
-678 SVISEEATGDYAD
+678 TVISEEATGDYAD

-732 VFVSLNQPNHLID
+732 VLVSLNQPNHLID
-745 VPMVRTA
+745 VPMVKTA

-760 EAIRATIEKIMGKS
+760 EAIRATIEKIMGRS

>member
-1 MTGEAPLVIN
+1 
-11 SQTDSPATK
+11 
-20 DQPGPRVVVMGVSG
+20 MGVSG

-41 DLVARE
+41 DLIARE

-56 SLHPVENVA
+56 SLHPVGNVA

-73 TDEDRWPWLATVGS
+73 TDEDRWPWLATVAGS
-87 ELAAAGNG
+87 LTTAADG
-95 GLVLACSALR
+95 GLVVACSALKR
-105 RSYRDAI
+105 RYRDAI
-112 RAQAPDTVFLH
+112 RALAPGTVFLH
-123 LHGSKEVLGS
+123 LHGDKEVLGS
-133 RLEGRSGHFM
+133 RLDGRSGHFM
-143 PAALLESQLA
+143 PAALLDSQLA
-153 TLEPLEADEAGIL
+153 TLEPLDADEAGT
-166 VDIAGPVAQVVSD
+166 VADIAAPVRQVVTE
-179 ALSGIAAAATAA
+179 ALAGLA
-191 AAVSP
+191 AAVAP
-196 AGASAPGSQGATRTQ
+196 AAGAAGTPPR
-211 GRQFDVDLKAAP
+211 RFDVDLEAAP
-223 FNLDDAAV
+223 FNLDADAVA
-231 DWVNSTLESMTLE
+231 WVVSTIAGMSLE

-250 FINHNNDYS
+250 FINHNNDYA
-259 PEYLDGVLENYHVG
+259 PEYLDGILASYHVG
-273 GMRYRPGPSGAVQEH
+273 GMRYRPGPAAAVQEH
-288 IRYAQSKSKVPLLVA
+288 IRYAQSKTRIPLLVA

-331 KSIARKMGQ
+331 KAIARRMGQ

-366 NTVISTRSFGN
+366 NTVISTRAFGN

-389 FDGISES
+389 FDGITES
-396 PTACA
+396 ATVCA
-401 MKHFPGDGV
+401 IKHFPGDGV

-422 TFGYDEW
+422 TLGYADW

-436 YREMIGHGVQSIMIG
+436 YREMIGHGVQSIMVG

-457 LSRHFRPGMA
+457 LTRHFRPGTA
-467 DKDVMPATLAPELL
+467 DKDILPATLAPELL

-494 ILTDASQ
+494 VLTDASQ
-501 MIGLTQAMKRRDL
+501 MIGLTQALKRRDL

-528 FRNPAEDFGY
+528 FRNPAEDFRY
-538 MLDGYKS
+538 MMDGYKS
-545 GVITEQR
+545 GVISEQR

-562 LKASLGLHVKARDEL
+562 LKASLGLHRAPAAAL
-577 VPATDALARI
+577 VPPVEALGVI
-587 GSAEHRAVAAEVADK
+587 GSDAHRGIAADIADK
-602 TVTLVKD
+602 TITLVKD
-609 TATNLPITPETHKRI
+609 TAGNLPITPETHRRI

-630 GDSDF
+630 GGSDF

-644 DKVKDELE
+644 DTVRAELE
-652 KAGFEV
+652 AEGFDV
-658 HLFKTAAQREA
+658 HVFQTADQREA
-669 AGETDVNFM
+669 AGETGVNFM
-678 SVISEEATGDYAD
+678 SVISDEATGDYAE
-691 KYDAAFIFANVK
+691 KYDAAFVFANVK
-703 GFAQEAAIRIK
+703 GFAQESAIRIK

-732 VFVSLNQPNHLID
+732 IFVSLNQPNHLID
-745 VPMVRTA
+745 VPMVKTA
-752 IHTHADSV
+752 IHAHADSR
-760 EAIRATIEKIMGKS
+760 EAIRATIAKIQGKS
-774 EFQGTFN
+774 AFHGTFN

>member
-1 MTGEAPLVIN
+1 
-11 SQTDSPATK
+11 
-20 DQPGPRVVVMGVSG
+20 MGVSG

-47 LGVPFLDGD
+47 LGLPFLDGD

-65 KMAAGTPL
+65 KMASGTPL

-87 ELAAAGNG
+87 ELAAEKG
-95 GLVLACSALR
+95 GLVLACSALK

-143 PAALLESQLA
+143 PATLLASQLA
-153 TLEPLEADEAGIL
+153 TLEPLEADEAGVV
-166 VDIAGPVAQVVSD
+166 VDIAGSVHQVVSE
-179 ALSGIAAAATAA
+179 ALAGIAAAVTADVGRSAGADGTTGAGATA
-191 AAVSP
+191 S
-196 AGASAPGSQGATRTQ
+196 GATGTRN
-211 GRQFDVDLKAAP
+211 RQFDVDLKAAP
-223 FNLDDAAV
+223 FNLDDAAIT
-231 DWVNSTLESMTLE
+231 WVNTTLDSMTLE

-259 PEYLDGVLENYHVG
+259 PEYLDGVLENFHVG
-273 GMRYRPGPSGAVQEH
+273 GMRYRPGPSAAVQEH
-288 IRYAQSKSKVPLLVA
+288 IRHAQSKSKVPLLVA

-331 KSIARKMGQ
+331 KSIARQMGQ

-396 PTACA
+396 LTACA

-436 YREMIGHGVQSIMIG
+436 YREMFGHGVQSIMIG

-467 DKDVMPATLAPELL
+467 DKDILPATLAPELL

-501 MIGLTQAMKRRDL
+501 MIGLTQAMKRKDL

-528 FRNPAEDFGY
+528 FRNPEEDFGY

-545 GVITEQR
+545 GIITEQR

-562 LKASLGLHVKARDEL
+562 LKASLGLHLKDRNEL
-577 VPATDALARI
+577 VPPVEALAKI
-587 GSAEHRAVAAEVADK
+587 GSEAHRAVAAEIADK

-609 TATNLPITPETHKRI
+609 TAHNLPIRPETHKRI

-630 GDSDF
+630 GGSDF
-635 TRADPLAYL
+635 TMADPLAYL
-644 DKVKDELE
+644 DTVKEELE

-658 HLFKTAAQREA
+658 HLFKTADQRKA
-669 AGETDVNFM
+669 AGETGVNFM

-691 KYDAAFIFANVK
+691 KYDAAFVFANVK

-745 VPMVRTA
+745 VPMVKTA
-752 IHTHADSV
+752 IHAHAGTV

-774 EFQGTFN
+774 GFQGTFN

>member
-1 MTGEAPLVIN
+1 
-11 SQTDSPATK
+11 
-20 DQPGPRVVVMGVSG
+20 MGVSG

-73 TDEDRWPWLATVGS
+73 TDGDRWPWLATVGA
-87 ELAAAGNG
+87 ELANAGDG
-95 GLVLACSALR
+95 GMVLACSALR

-112 RAQAPDTVFLH
+112 RKQSPDTIFLH
-123 LHGSKEVLGS
+123 LHGSKEVLS
-133 RLEGRSGHFM
+133 QRLEGRSGHFM
-143 PAALLESQLA
+143 PTALLESQLA
-153 TLEPLEADEAGIL
+153 TLEPLQADEVGVI
-166 VDIAGPVAQVVSD
+166 VDIAAPVQQVVRE
-179 ALSGIAAAATAA
+179 ALAGV
-191 AAVSP
+191 AAVVRP
-196 AGASAPGSQGATRTQ
+196 ADVAGTTGAPGTRP
-211 GRQFDVDLKAAP
+211 RQFDVDLQAAP
-223 FNLDDAAV
+223 FNLDAAAV
-231 DWVNSTLESMTLE
+231 AWVESTLAGMSLE

-259 PEYLDGVLENYHVG
+259 PEYLDGVLENFHVG
-273 GMRYRPGPSGAVQEH
+273 GMRYRPGSSAAVQAH
-288 IRYAQSKSKVPLLVA
+288 IRYAQSKTRIPLLVA

-331 KSIARKMGQ
+331 KAIARQMGQ

-366 NTVISTRSFGN
+366 NTVISTRAFGN

-396 PTACA
+396 PTVCA

-422 TFGYDEW
+422 TFGYEEW

-436 YREMIGHGVQSIMIG
+436 YREMIGHGVQSIMVG

-457 LSRHFRPGMA
+457 LSRHFRPGM
-467 DKDVMPATLAPELL
+467 KDAEILPATLAPELL

-494 ILTDASQ
+494 VLTDASL
-501 MIGLTQAMKRRDL
+501 MAGLTQAMKRKDL

-528 FRNPAEDFGY
+528 FRNPSEDFQY

-552 LHDALRRILA
+552 LHDALRRILG
-562 LKASLGLHVKARDEL
+562 LKASLGLHRKSASDL
-577 VPATDALARI
+577 VPVPDALAVI
-587 GSAEHRAVAAEVADK
+587 GSEAHRAIAAEIADK

-609 TATNLPITPETHKRI
+609 TANNLPITPQTHPRI

-630 GDSDF
+630 GGADF

-644 DKVKDELE
+644 DTVKEELE
-652 KAGFEV
+652 AAGFEV
-658 HLFKTAAQREA
+658 HVFKTAEQREA
-669 AGETDVNFM
+669 AGETGMNFM
-678 SVISEEATGDYAD
+678 RVLSEEATGDYAD
-691 KYDAAFIFANVK
+691 RYDAAFVFANVK

-714 WSTPMA
+714 WSSPMA

-745 VPMVRTA
+745 VPMVKTA
-752 IHTHADSV
+752 IHAHAGSR
-760 EAIRATIEKIMGKS
+760 EAIRATIDKIQGKS
-774 EFQGTFN
+774 TFQGTFN
-781 ENVFC
+781 DNVFC
-786 DSFDT
+786 GSFDT

>member
-1 MTGEAPLVIN
+1 
-11 SQTDSPATK
+11 
-20 DQPGPRVVVMGVSG
+20 MGVSG

-65 KMAAGTPL
+65 KMAAGIPL
-73 TDEDRWPWLATVGS
+73 TDEDRWPWLATVGAD
-87 ELAAAGNG
+87 LAAAKG
-95 GLVLACSALR
+95 GLVLACSALK

-123 LHGSKEVLGS
+123 LHGSKDVL
-133 RLEGRSGHFM
+133 RARTEGRSGHFM
-143 PAALLESQLA
+143 PPALLESQLA
-153 TLEPLEADEAGIL
+153 TLEALEADEAGIV
-166 VDIAGPVAQVVSD
+166 VDIAGPVDQVVAD
-179 ALSGIAAAATAA
+179 ALAGIAAAVTAA
-191 AAVSP
+191 VGTST
-196 AGASAPGSQGATRTQ
+196 AGATGTPV
-211 GRQFDVDLKAAP
+211 RQFDVDLQAAP

-231 DWVNSTLESMTLE
+231 TWVNTTLESMTLE

-259 PEYLDGVLENYHVG
+259 PEYLDGVLENFHVG
-273 GMRYRPGPSGAVQEH
+273 GMRYRPGPSAAVQEH
-288 IRYAQSKSKVPLLVA
+288 IRHAQSKSKVPLLVA

-331 KSIARKMGQ
+331 KSIARRMGQ

-366 NTVISTRSFGN
+366 NTVISTRAFGN

-401 MKHFPGDGV
+401 MKHFPGDGM

-422 TFGYDEW
+422 TLGYDEW
-429 NRTYGHV
+429 NKTYGHV
-436 YREMIGHGVQSIMIG
+436 YREMIGHGVQSVMIG

-457 LSRHFRPGMA
+457 LSRHFRPGLA
-467 DKDVMPATLAPELL
+467 DKDIRPATLAPELL
-481 QDLLRGE
+481 RDLLRGE

-501 MIGLTQAMKRRDL
+501 MIGLTQAMKRKDL

-528 FRNPAEDFGY
+528 FRNPEEDFGY
-538 MLDGYKS
+538 MLDGFKS

-562 LKASLGLHVKARDEL
+562 LKASLGLHLKARNEL
-577 VPATDALARI
+577 VPPVEALAKI
-587 GSAEHRAVAAEVADK
+587 GSAAHRAVAAEIADK

-609 TATNLPITPETHKRI
+609 TANNLPIRPETHKRI

-630 GDSDF
+630 GGPDF
-635 TRADPLAYL
+635 TMADPLAYL
-644 DKVKDELE
+644 DTVKDELE

-658 HLFKTAAQREA
+658 HVFKTADQRKA
-669 AGETDVNFM
+669 AGETGVNFM

-691 KYDAAFIFANVK
+691 KYDAAFVFANVK

-745 VPMVRTA
+745 VPMVKTA
-752 IHTHADSV
+752 IHAHAGTV

>member
-1 MTGEAPLVIN
+1 MNTPQPDTGKPKLRII
-11 SQTDSPATK
+11 
-20 DQPGPRVVVMGVSG
+20 VMGVSG

-73 TDEDRWPWLATVGS
+73 TDEDRWPWLATVGT
-87 ELAAAGNG
+87 ELASAGEG
-95 GLVLACSALR
+95 GMVLACSALR
-105 RSYRDAI
+105 RSYREAI
-112 RAQAPDTVFLH
+112 RKQAPDTIFLH
-123 LHGSKEVLGS
+123 LHGSKEVL
-133 RLEGRSGHFM
+133 RARTEGRTGHFM
-143 PAALLESQLA
+143 PPALLESQLA
-153 TLEPLEADEAGIL
+153 TLEPLGADEAGVV
-166 VDIAGPVAQVVSD
+166 VDIASPVQQVVRE
-179 ALSGIAAAATAA
+179 ALAGIAAVGRPADVAGT
-191 AAVSP
+191 
-196 AGASAPGSQGATRTQ
+196 AGATGTRP
-211 GRQFDVDLKAAP
+211 RQFAVDLKAAP
-223 FNLDDAAV
+223 FNLNGDAVA
-231 DWVNSTLESMTLE
+231 WVESTLAGMSLE

-259 PEYLDGVLENYHVG
+259 PEYLDGVLENFHVG
-273 GMRYRPGPSGAVQEH
+273 GMRYRPGPSAAVQEH
-288 IRYAQSKSKVPLLVA
+288 IRYAQSKTRIPLLVA

-331 KSIARKMGQ
+331 KGIARQMGQ

-396 PTACA
+396 PTVCA

-422 TFGYDEW
+422 TFSYKEW

-436 YREMIGHGVQSIMIG
+436 YREMIGHGVPSIMVG

-457 LSRHFRPGMA
+457 LSRHFRPGLA
-467 DKDVMPATLAPELL
+467 DADIRPATLAPELL

-494 ILTDASQ
+494 VLTDASL
-501 MIGLTQAMKRRDL
+501 MVGLTQAMKRKDL

-528 FRNPAEDFGY
+528 FRNPAEDFQY

-545 GVITEQR
+545 GVITDQR
-552 LHDALRRILA
+552 LHDALRRILG
-562 LKASLGLHVKARDEL
+562 LKASLGLHRKPASDL
-577 VPATDALARI
+577 VPAAEALAVI
-587 GSAEHRAVAAEVADK
+587 GSEAHRAIAADIADK

-609 TATNLPITPETHKRI
+609 TAGNLPITPETHRRI

-630 GDSDF
+630 GGADF
-635 TRADPLAYL
+635 TRQDPLAYL
-644 DKVKDELE
+644 DTVKEELE
-652 KAGFEV
+652 AAGFEV
-658 HLFKTAAQREA
+658 HVFKTAEQREA
-669 AGETDVNFM
+669 AGETGMNFM
-678 SVISEEATGDYAD
+678 RVLSEEATGDYAD
-691 KYDAAFIFANVK
+691 RYDAALVFANVK

-714 WSTPMA
+714 WSSPMA

-745 VPMVRTA
+745 VPMVKTA
-752 IHTHADSV
+752 IHAHAGSR
-760 EAIRATIEKIMGKS
+760 EAIRATIDKIQGKS
-774 EFQGTFN
+774 RFQGTFN
-781 ENVFC
+781 DNVFC
-786 DSFDT
+786 GSFDT

>member
-1 MTGEAPLVIN
+1 MTGNRAALM
-11 SQTDSPATK
+11 TATE
-20 DQPGPRVVVMGVSG
+20 PTGMTGPRIVVMGVSG

-41 DLVARE
+41 DLVARG
-47 LGVPFLDGD
+47 LGAPFLDGD

-65 KMAAGTPL
+65 KMAAGIPL

-87 ELAAAGNG
+87 ELANAGDG
-95 GLVLACSALR
+95 GLVLACSALKR
-105 RSYRDAI
+105 CYRDAI
-112 RAQAPDTVFLH
+112 RALAPGTVFLH

-143 PAALLESQLA
+143 PAALLDSQLA
-153 TLEPLEADEAGIL
+153 TLEPLESDETGIV
-166 VDIAGPVAQVVSD
+166 VDIAAPVSQVVTE
-179 ALSGIAAAATAA
+179 ALAGIAAVAGSAAGTGTRAGDPSGTA
-191 AAVSP
+191 
-196 AGASAPGSQGATRTQ
+196 GTRP
-211 GRQFDVDLKAAP
+211 REFDVDLRAAP
-223 FNLDDAAV
+223 FNLDDDAV
-231 DWVNSTLESMTLE
+231 AWVDATIAGMSLE

-273 GMRYRPGPSGAVQEH
+273 GMRYRPGPSAAVQEH
-288 IRYAQSKSKVPLLVA
+288 IRYAQSKARIPLLVA

-331 KSIARKMGQ
+331 KSIARRMGQ

-366 NTVISTRSFGN
+366 NTVISTRAFGN
-377 TPEIVVERAKEY
+377 TSEIVVERAKEY

-401 MKHFPGDGV
+401 MKHFPGDGM
-410 DERDQHVVTSYN
+410 DERDQHGVTSYN
-422 TFGYDEW
+422 TLGYEEW

-451 HIGAPE
+451 HIGAPQ
-457 LSRHFRPGMA
+457 LSRHFRPGLA
-467 DKDVMPATLAPELL
+467 DKDIMPATLAPELL

-501 MIGLTQAMKRRDL
+501 MIGLTQAMKRKDL

-528 FRNPAEDFGY
+528 FRNPAEDFQY

-545 GVITEQR
+545 GVISDQR

-562 LKASLGLHVKARDEL
+562 LKASLGLHRKSAAEL
-577 VPATDALARI
+577 VPPADALGVI
-587 GSAEHRAVAAEVADK
+587 GSDAHRAVAAEIADK
-602 TVTLVKD
+602 TVALVKD
-609 TATNLPITPETHKRI
+609 TANNLPITPETHKRI

-630 GDSDF
+630 GGADF

-644 DKVKDELE
+644 DTVKAELE
-652 KAGFEV
+652 SAGFEV
-658 HLFKTAAQREA
+658 HLFKTADQREA
-669 AGETDVNFM
+669 AGETGVNFM

-691 KYDAAFIFANVK
+691 KYDAAFVFANVK

-745 VPMVRTA
+745 VPMVKTA
-752 IHTHADSV
+752 IHAHAGTP
-760 EAIRATIEKIMGKS
+760 EAIRATIGKIQGKS

>member
-1 MTGEAPLVIN
+1 MSTSNTETGKPKLRVI
-11 SQTDSPATK
+11 
-20 DQPGPRVVVMGVSG
+20 VMGVSG

-73 TDEDRWPWLATVGS
+73 TDEDRWPWLATVGA
-87 ELAAAGNG
+87 ELANAGDG

-112 RAQAPDTVFLH
+112 RQQAPDTVFLH
-123 LHGSKEVLGS
+123 LHGSEEVLS
-133 RLEGRSGHFM
+133 QRLEGRSGHFM
-143 PAALLESQLA
+143 PPALLVSQLA
-153 TLEPLEADEAGIL
+153 TLEPLDASETGVI
-166 VDIAGPVAQVVSD
+166 VDIAAPVGQVVRE
-179 ALSGIAAAATAA
+179 ALAGIAAVGRPADVAATAGA
-191 AAVSP
+191 AGTP
-196 AGASAPGSQGATRTQ
+196 P
-211 GRQFDVDLKAAP
+211 RQFDVDLQAAP
-223 FNLDDAAV
+223 FNLDDDAV
-231 DWVNSTLESMTLE
+231 TWVESTISGMSLE

-259 PEYLDGVLENYHVG
+259 AEYLDGVLDNYHVG
-273 GMRYRPGPSGAVQEH
+273 GMRYRPGPSAAVQEH
-288 IRYAQSKSKVPLLVA
+288 IRYAQSRTRIPLLVA

-331 KSIARKMGQ
+331 KAIARQMGQ

-396 PTACA
+396 PTVCA
-401 MKHFPGDGV
+401 MKHFPGDGI

-422 TFGYDEW
+422 TLAYEEW

-467 DKDVMPATLAPELL
+467 DGDILPATLSPELL

-514 VPATIAAGCDMFLF
+514 VPATIAAGCDMFRF
-528 FRNPAEDFGY
+528 FRNPEEDFGY
-538 MLDGYKS
+538 MMDGYKS

-562 LKASLGLHVKARDEL
+562 LKASLGLHVKARNEL
-577 VPATDALARI
+577 VPPAEALGVI
-587 GSAEHRAVAAEVADK
+587 GSEAHRAIAAEIADK

-609 TATNLPITPETHKRI
+609 TAKNLPITPETHKRI

-630 GDSDF
+630 GGADF

-644 DKVKDELE
+644 DTVKEELE
-652 KAGFEV
+652 AAGFEV
-658 HLFKTAAQREA
+658 HLFKTADQREA
-669 AGETDVNFM
+669 AGETGVNFM
-678 SVISEEATGDYAD
+678 SVISEEATGDYAE
-691 KYDAAFIFANVK
+691 KYDAAFVFACVL

-745 VPMVRTA
+745 VAMVKTA
-752 IHTHADSV
+752 IHAHAGSR
-760 EAIRATIEKIMGKS
+760 EAIRATIEKIQGKS
-774 EFQGTFN
+774 EFQGSFN
-781 ENVFC
+781 DNVFC
-786 DSFDT
+786 GSFDT